1 MSRID
6 AANLL
11 AETASGSRRA
21 AGLVLA
27 ELERGDDRVA
37 AMMTALK
44 PHLKGVG
51 VIGITGPPG
60 AGKSTLV
67 NALIRAFRT
76 GGFAR
81 VGIIAVDPSSPVSGG
96 SILGDRLRMT
106 AASDD
111 DGVMVRSL
119 SASGYIGGLTPSAA
133 RMIDGFDAIGFDL
146 VIVETVGTGQ
156 NEIDVAQ
163 VADVRLVVAAP
174 GLGDDVQ
181 AMKSGLLEIADLIVV
196 NKADRPG
203 AEQTRQ
209 QLAGAAS
216 LGVRNPPPVL
226 AASAMTGAGIDDL
239 VAALRERLTIATAV
253 SSAERRARR
262 ARYLL
267 LQSANRLFQSALANP
282 TKAETIARTADRLI
296 DGQIDTRTAVAA
308 LLDLD

>member
-1 MSRID
+1 MPHSSP
-6 AANLL
+6 AALL
-11 AETASGSRRA
+11 ADATDGNRRA
-21 AGLVLA
+21 AGLILA

-37 AMMTALK
+37 EMMAALK
-44 PHLKGVG
+44 SNLSGVP
-51 VIGITGPPG
+51 VLGITGPPG

-67 NALIRAFRT
+67 NTLTKTLRT
-76 GGFAR
+76 LDQGR
-81 VGIIAVDPSSPVSGG
+81 IGIIAVDPSSPVSGG
-96 SILGDRLRMT
+96 AILGDRLRMT

-119 SASGYIGGLTPSAA
+119 SASGYIGGLTPAAA
-133 RMIDGFDAIGFDL
+133 RMIDGFDAMGFDL

-174 GLGDDVQ
+174 GLGDDIQ

-216 LGVRNPPPVL
+216 LGVRNAPPV
-226 AASAMTGAGIDDL
+226 
-239 VAALRERLTIATAV
+239 TAV
-253 SSAERRARR
+253 SATTGTGISELVEEIRDRLRRAAAHPFEERRARR

-267 LQSANRLFQSALANP
+267 LQSASRLFQATLNNPDASSA
-282 TKAETIARTADRLI
+282 IAATADKLI
-296 DGQIDTRTAVAA
+296 DGRLDTRSAVAA
-308 LLDLD
+308 LLDLG

>member
-1 MSRID
+1 MPQPD
-6 AANLL
+6 PVALLGKTAA
-11 AETASGSRRA
+11 GSRRA

-27 ELERGDDRVA
+27 ELERGDARVA
-37 AMMTALK
+37 RMMTALK
-44 PHLKGVG
+44 PHLTGIGVL
-51 VIGITGPPG
+51 GITGPPG

-67 NALIRAFRT
+67 NALITAFRAA
-76 GGFAR
+76 GMGR
-81 VGIIAVDPSSPVSGG
+81 IGIIAVDPSSPVSGG

-106 AASDD
+106 AAAED
-111 DGVMVRSL
+111 DGVLVRSL
-119 SASGYIGGLTPSAA
+119 SAGGYIGGLTPSAA

-174 GLGDDVQ
+174 GLGDDIQ

-226 AASAMTGAGIDDL
+226 AASALTGMGLGAIVTELRARLDL
-239 VAALRERLTIATAV
+239 AIAEPVT
-253 SSAERRARR
+253 ERRARR

-267 LQSANRLFQSALANP
+267 LQSANRLFQSALADP
-282 TKAETIARTADRLI
+282 QQARRIAATADQLI
-296 DGQIDTRTAVAA
+296 DGRIDTRAAVAA
-308 LLDLD
+308 LLDLA